1 MLVDQNFLLM
11 VFCIPLVL
19 VGAAFEEDAFPV
31 DRTHL
36 KAALVNPSDANTYNY
51 ASSLVTPVFENGQ
64 EIDFLLYLDMTSP
77 TARAGTKTVCICM
90 HTSEYGGNVK
100 EKYCSK
106 HARICFVADQCY
118 GKNQVVKKDC
128 KYDEVTFPQTDG
140 RLFQKYHIKVNGNKA
155 MVLNERDGDIELDI
169 RLVSY
174 QNQRKLPEL
183 DIGLVAFYD
192 DTNTQHDCTDYIQKC
207 HHADSLF
214 IDTQLNDDLGP
225 NELPS
230 TVPPLVPVVT
240 TKEPYNTTSS
250 NITSAPPL
258 PTTEETAGAGLALYI
273 SLGIVG
279 AIVIA

>member
-1 MLVDQNFLLM
+1 MLVYQIVLFV

-19 VGAAFEEDAFPV
+19 VGAAIEEDAFPV

-77 TARAGTKTVCICM
+77 KVSEGTKTVCICM

-106 HARICFVADQCY
+106 HSRICFVDANKCY
-118 GKNQVVKKDC
+118 GKNQAKKKC
-128 KYDEVTFPQTDG
+128 GYDEVTFPQTDG
-140 RLFQKYHIKVNGNKA
+140 RLFRKYHIKVNGNKA
-155 MVLNERDGDIELDI
+155 KVLHESDGDVELDI

-192 DTNTQHDCTDYIQKC
+192 DTNTQHDCT
-207 HHADSLF
+207 
-214 IDTQLNDDLGP
+214 
-225 NELPS
+225 
-230 TVPPLVPVVT
+230 
-240 TKEPYNTTSS
+240 
-250 NITSAPPL
+250 
-258 PTTEETAGAGLALYI
+258 
-273 SLGIVG
+273 
-279 AIVIA
+279 